1 MDSSSRLGVA
11 PSSLYVLI
19 ASSLIALLSAVAS
32 LAGLLNPDTIYPTE
46 ALRQFALSNDVANL
60 LIGLPILLGSIW
72 LDRNGKYIG
81 RLLWPG
87 ALMYTLYNYLAYAIA
102 MPVSWVYLGYLLIV
116 VTSLYTLI
124 AVFARI
130 DFNRAKQRLVGRVPE
145 RLAAGVLILL
155 GAFVFLRVFAEVLG
169 TVNRADSFA
178 LTEIALLLVDSLLA
192 PAWIL
197 GGILLWRRKP
207 LGYAA
212 GLPLLFQGSMLFIGL
227 LLVLALQPAFTNS
240 SLPLVDIVVVAA
252 MGLICFVPSWMFLRG
267 AAATGR

>member
-11 PSSLYVLI
+11 PSSRYVLI
-19 ASSLIALLSAVAS
+19 ASILIALLSALAS
-32 LAGLLNPDTIYPTE
+32 LAGLLSPDTLYPTE
-46 ALRQFALSNDVANL
+46 TLRQFAVGNDVANL

-72 LDRNGKYIG
+72 LDRKGKYIG

-102 MPVSWVYLGYLLIV
+102 LPVSWIYLSYLMIV
-116 VTSLYTLI
+116 AVSLYTLI
-124 AVFARI
+124 AVFAGI
-130 DFNRAKQRLVGRVPE
+130 DFNLAKQRLAESVPE

-169 TVNRADSFA
+169 AANQVEY
-178 LTEIALLLVDSLLA
+178 LEQTEIALLLVDALLA
-192 PAWIL
+192 PAWII
-197 GGILLWRRKP
+197 GGVLLWKRKP

-212 GLPLLFQGSMLFIGL
+212 GLSLLFQGSMLFIGL
-227 LLVLALQPAFTNS
+227 LLVLALQPLFTDT
-240 SLPLVDIVVVAA
+240 SLPLVDIVVVTA

-267 AAATGR
+267 AAAAGR